1 MRLYQIGPHQK
12 GCEYIDWRP
21 TIAHVCDASA
31 ALESSVWRELEGAHS
46 SRGV

>member
-12 GCEYIDWRP
+12 GCEYFDVRD
-21 TIAHVCDASA
+21 IAHVCDAGIV
-31 ALESSVWRELEGAHS
+31 LESSVWLELEEALS